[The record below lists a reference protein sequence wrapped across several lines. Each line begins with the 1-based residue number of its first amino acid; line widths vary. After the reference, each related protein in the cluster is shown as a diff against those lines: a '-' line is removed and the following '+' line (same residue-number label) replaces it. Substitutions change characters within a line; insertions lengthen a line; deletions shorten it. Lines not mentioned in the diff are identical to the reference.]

1 MKYKDDIYRMIDSAS
16 SFFLIEN
23 DGSIY
28 ENLKSCL
35 SEKYGIIYFEND
47 IDVRI
52 YQS

>member
-35 SEKYGIIYFEND
+35 SEKYGIIDFLQ
-47 IDVRI
+47 RI
-52 YQS
+52 RFL